1 MLEVLSAWGPLL
13 QTVVVVG
20 SVIGF
25 VYSMKSE
32 ILSIRTDLSNLKDA
46 QRTLNE
52 AFTQLGRI
60 LTQVAVQDS
69 RLNMFEKRLDELV
82 HEQDFVRQRKTR
94 ED

>member
-1 MLEVLSAWGPLL
+1 MLEVLNLWGPAL
-13 QTVVVVG
+13 QTIVTVG
-20 SVIGF
+20 SIVGF
-25 VYSMKSE
+25 IYSMKSE

-46 QRTLNE
+46 QKTLNE

-82 HEQDFVRQRKTR
+82 HGKDL
-94 ED
+94 

>member
-1 MLEVLSAWGPLL
+1 MLELVNAWGPLL
-13 QTVVVVG
+13 HSVVVVG

-32 ILSIRTDLSNLKDA
+32 ILTIKTDLSNLKDA
-46 QRTLNE
+46 QKTLNE

-69 RLNMFEKRLDELV
+69 RLNMFEKRLDELI
-82 HEQDFVRQRKTR
+82 HDQGYVRPNK
-94 ED
+94 D